1 MDSLDQLY
9 GQALTTIERFVHRL
23 VKRVP
28 PPQLVTHRGT
38 SAFRYVEKSIG
49 QAIVQKLVRMV
60 STLHA
65 ARLLQN
71 HGFVQEQ
78 GALQRIL
85 DEIQDDIRFLTY
97 GVIFDDLT
105 PLHQR
110 YLNAFF
116 EEEFDAGDALGS
128 TQKRPMI
135 SRKNI
140 RAYNARKTS
149 PNPSREVEA
158 SRTIHKIF
166 SGYIHVAS
174 SHVMDMYGGNPPRFH
189 MRGMRDTSLRGEHQK
204 DLWNCFYRGTVALV
218 LAAKALV
225 DDAVLLG
232 EIHDFYRQFERTSME
247 GRGNA
252 LGDP

>member
-1 MDSLDQLY
+1 MDSMDQLY
-9 GQALTTIERFVHRL
+9 GQALTAMERFVHCL

-38 SAFRYVEKSIG
+38 RVFRHVEKSIV

-97 GVIFDDLT
+97 GVISDDLT
-105 PLHQR
+105 SLHQR
-110 YLNAFF
+110 YFNAFF
-116 EEEFDAGDALGS
+116 EEEFDGDDALGP

-140 RAYNARKTS
+140 RAHNARKTS
-149 PNPSREVEA
+149 PNPSLEVEA

-166 SGYIHVAS
+166 SGYVHVAS

-189 MRGMRDTSLRGEHQK
+189 MSGMRDTPLGAEHQK
-204 DLWNCFYRGTVALV
+204 DLWNCFYRGTMALV
-218 LAAKALV
+218 LAAMV
-225 DDAVLLG
+225 
-232 EIHDFYRQFERTSME
+232 
-247 GRGNA
+247 
-252 LGDP
+252 LGDDVLFDEIRDYERWFNECSVKTGRIPPGAL